1 MFAKIMKTME
11 VLVNNTTILM
21 IIAVALFTL
30 LIDGKRYKNKG
41 YIREFKIIRLISY
54 SYITIGGLM
63 YVLLLLM

>member
-1 MFAKIMKTME
+1 MFYKTME
-11 VLVNNTTILM
+11 TMKVLVNNITILM

-30 LIDGKRYKNKG
+30 FVDGKKYKSKG